1 MNGIFSYLKSYV
13 ILFLVLTILLEM
25 VPKAGMQKYIR
36 FFSQM
41 ILAFGLLY
49 PVLGWMGESDAFLEK
64 IEYQSFLQKMEE
76 VQTDAE
82 KITYLGNDHYVKK
95 YEDAIALDVTQMA
108 QEENFAVKEIAVEMT
123 ENYEIKCIRMTL
135 ANPVKEGIVIGKVV
149 LEDGQKKQAS
159 EDSAYKKLKEKLVSY
174 YQLSEEQLDILYE
187 LTAATQKK

>member
-41 ILAFGLLY
+41 ILVFGLLY

-76 VQTDAE
+76 VQSDAE
-82 KITYLGNDHYVKK
+82 KITYLDNDHYVKK

-123 ENYEIKCIRMTL
+123 EMYPHD
-135 ANPVKEGIVIGKVV
+135 A
-149 LEDGQKKQAS
+149 D
-159 EDSAYKKLKEKLVSY
+159 
-174 YQLSEEQLDILYE
+174 
-187 LTAATQKK
+187 

>member
-76 VQTDAE
+76 VQ
-82 KITYLGNDHYVKK
+82 YLDNDHYVKK

-187 LTAATQKK
+187 

>member
-41 ILAFGLLY
+41 ILVFGLLY

-64 IEYQSFLQKMEE
+64 IEYQSFLQK
-76 VQTDAE
+76 
-82 KITYLGNDHYVKK
+82 
-95 YEDAIALDVTQMA
+95 
-108 QEENFAVKEIAVEMT
+108 EENFAVKEIAVEMT

-135 ANPVKEGIVIGKVV
+135 TNPVKEGIVIGKVV

-159 EDSAYKKLKEKLVSY
+159 EDGAYKKLKEKLVSY

-187 LTAATQKK
+187 

>member
-1 MNGIFSYLKSYV
+1 MPNISEITAYTAYDQFIDKGKVETYLKPISTDK
-13 ILFLVLTILLEM
+13 LT
-25 VPKAGMQKYIR
+25 
-36 FFSQM
+36 
-41 ILAFGLLY
+41 
-49 PVLGWMGESDAFLEK
+49 AFLEK

-76 VQTDAE
+76 VQSDAE
-82 KITYLGNDHYVKK
+82 KITYLDNDHYVKK

-135 ANPVKEGIVIGKVV
+135 TNPVKEGIVIGKVV
-149 LEDGQKKQAS
+149 LEDEQKKQTS

-187 LTAATQKK
+187 